1 MMDFEQNFW
10 KKYIWINLQNHP
22 SDQPILAKRKNLQC
36 ELSSIWMNASNE
48 EEISESFSFIFWLL
62 LKTPYSFDTRGIL
75 STPAWVFL
83 DDWKWQLN
91 NKVIRKRSWQTIK
104 EDNSTKHLKGQQ
116 FLFTKICIESEV
128 SMKILSHE

>member
-48 EEISESFSFIFWLL
+48 EEISESFSFTDILASTENTIFIWY
-62 LKTPYSFDTRGIL
+62 TRHFEYSCMRC
-75 STPAWVFL
+75 
-83 DDWKWQLN
+83 
-91 NKVIRKRSWQTIK
+91 SWTI
-104 EDNSTKHLKGQQ
+104 ENDN
-116 FLFTKICIESEV
+116 
-128 SMKILSHE
+128 